1 MRRCRIVA
9 DAHNVMRRD
18 AVCDVAAL
26 RFSTTN
32 ERTPQVHFLLHHHSR
47 TVVPRSIVQSVQF
60 RLGLDCAAV
69 ELGGLS
75 HREEVYSFSVLEP
88 RERSAQ
94 DKEIVANNYFGSSKW
109 GGFAGW
115 STVLVRALALRG

>member
-18 AVCDVAAL
+18 AVCDVAAF
-26 RFSTTN
+26 RFITTN
-32 ERTPQVHFLLHHHSR
+32 ERTSQVHFLLHHHSR
-47 TVVPRSIVQSVQF
+47 TVVVVGAWR
-60 RLGLDCAAV
+60 
-69 ELGGLS
+69 
-75 HREEVYSFSVLEP
+75 LEP

-94 DKEIVANNYFGSSKW
+94 DKEIVADNYFGSSKW
-109 GGFAGW
+109 GGFAGR

>member
-18 AVCDVAAL
+18 AVCDVAAF
-26 RFSTTN
+26 RFITTN

-47 TVVPRSIVQSVQF
+47 TVVPRNIVQF
-60 RLGLDCAAV
+60 RLRLDCAAV

-75 HREEVYSFSVLEP
+75 QEIAQLKTKKLWVIIVLG
-88 RERSAQ
+88 RLNGAGLQVGAQ
-94 DKEIVANNYFGSSKW
+94 FPLPYGAETGLK
-109 GGFAGW
+109 
-115 STVLVRALALRG
+115 